1 MNRMPVWKQIA
12 EKDNAG
18 FATVL
23 WTALGLGAAA
33 AVLEWGDAPAFAQV
47 LAEAAQT
54 AARLLA

>member
-1 MNRMPVWKQIA
+1 MNRLPVWNQVA
-12 EKDNAG
+12 VKDNAG

-23 WTALGLGAAA
+23 WTALGLGTGA
-33 AVLEWGDAPAFAQV
+33 AVLEWAETPVVMQV